1 MFPGTDNKPGVLPL
15 NECARYPSMGC
26 PYLAGQTPPWGPS
39 VLAVLLGQWR
49 ELVQMAV
56 T

>member
-1 MFPGTDNKPGVLPL
+1 MNVQGIHPWG
-15 NECARYPSMGC
+15 A